1 MNRGRRSGK
10 SLVAANRAPQAMSFS
25 RQSSSQQRK
34 GSISRRFPIGK
45 LPVKTLERLLKPNK
59 IKDRRVIVGP
69 GIGEDAAVIDTGGPR
84 YLIAKTDP
92 ITFAVDRIG
101 WYAVHINANDI
112 ATKGARPL
120 WYLATLLL
128 PEELTT
134 MDVAEKIFSDT
145 LEACRSIGV
154 ALIGGHTEVTAG
166 LTRPIVVGQ
175 MLGEVDKDKLV
186 RADGAQQ
193 GDVIILTKGIAIE
206 GTAVIAR
213 EHESDLVATLDERT
227 LARCRKF
234 MYQPGLSVLKEA
246 CAATESGAVHAM
258 HDPTEGGLATALH
271 ELAWAAGVG
280 LHLDAEAV
288 PVFPET
294 QSLCN
299 HYHLDP
305 LGLIASGALLIVT
318 PETEADRVI
327 AALGQEA
334 IAATVIGK
342 ITHRSHGVKMRT
354 AGGLTNLPRYEQD
367 ELTKI

>member
-1 MNRGRRSGK
+1 MRRTS
-10 SLVAANRAPQAMSFS
+10 SL
-25 RQSSSQQRK
+25 
-34 GSISRRFPIGK
+34 RFPIGK
-45 LPVKTLERLLKPNK
+45 LPIKTLERLLKQNR

-92 ITFAVDRIG
+92 ITFTAEQIG

-112 ATKGARPL
+112 ATKGGRPM

-134 MDVAEKIFSDT
+134 ETMAETIFHDT
-145 LEACRSIGV
+145 LKACESIGV
-154 ALIGGHTEVTAG
+154 SLIGGHTEITTG

-175 MLGEVDKDKLV
+175 MLGEVAKDKLI
-186 RADGAQQ
+186 RADGAKP
-193 GDVIILTKGIAIE
+193 GDAIILTKGIAIE

-213 EHESDLVATLDERT
+213 ERASDLFTVMDEYT
-227 LARCRKF
+227 LARCRNF
-234 MYQPGLSVLKEA
+234 VYQPGISVLKEA
-246 CAATESGAVHAM
+246 IAATEAGVVHAM

-280 LHLDAEAV
+280 VRVDAETI
-288 PVFPET
+288 PVFAES
-294 QSLCN
+294 QALCN

-305 LGLIASGALLIVT
+305 LGLIASGALLIVAPT
-318 PETEADRVI
+318 AETDRIVS
-327 AALGQEA
+327 ALHAQA

-342 ITHRSHGVKMRT
+342 ITDKSHGVKMLS
-354 AGGLTNLPRYEQD
+354 ADGLRSLPLFEQD
-367 ELTKI
+367 ELTRI

>member
-1 MNRGRRSGK
+1 MDIST
-10 SLVAANRAPQAMSFS
+10 
-25 RQSSSQQRK
+25 
-34 GSISRRFPIGK
+34 SRRFPIGK
-45 LPVKTLERLLKPNK
+45 LPVKTLERLLKQNK
-59 IKDRRVIVGP
+59 INDRRVVVGP

-112 ATKGARPL
+112 ATKGARPS

-134 MDVAEKIFSDT
+134 LEVAEKIFADT

-154 ALIGGHTEVTAG
+154 NLIGGHTEVTTG

-186 RADGAQQ
+186 RADGAQK

-213 EHESDLVATLDERT
+213 EHESDLLMALDEET
-227 LARCRKF
+227 LTRCRMF
-234 MYQPGLSVLKEA
+234 MYQPGISVLKEA
-246 CAATESGAVHAM
+246 LAATESGAVHAM

-271 ELAWAAGVG
+271 ELAWAADVG
-280 LHLDAEAV
+280 LHIDAEV
-288 PVFPET
+288 IPVFPET

-318 PETEADRVI
+318 PPVEADKII
-327 AALGQEA
+327 ASLKREA
-334 IAATVIGK
+334 IAATVIGE
-342 ITHRSHGVKMRT
+342 ITHKSQGVKMLT
-354 AGGLTNLPRYEQD
+354 ADGLQNLPRYEQD

>member
-1 MNRGRRSGK
+1 MRRTS
-10 SLVAANRAPQAMSFS
+10 SL
-25 RQSSSQQRK
+25 
-34 GSISRRFPIGK
+34 RFPIGK
-45 LPVKTLERLLKPNK
+45 LPIKTLERLLKQNR

-92 ITFAVDRIG
+92 ITFTAEQIG

-112 ATKGARPL
+112 ATKGGRPM

-134 MDVAEKIFSDT
+134 ETMAETIFHDT
-145 LEACRSIGV
+145 LKACESIGV
-154 ALIGGHTEVTAG
+154 SLIGGHTEVTTG

-175 MLGEVDKDKLV
+175 MLGEVAKDKLI
-186 RADGAQQ
+186 RADGAKP
-193 GDVIILTKGIAIE
+193 GDAIILTKGIAIE

-213 EHESDLVATLDERT
+213 ERASDLFTVMDEYT
-227 LARCRKF
+227 LARCRNF
-234 MYQPGLSVLKEA
+234 VYQPGISVLKEA
-246 CAATESGAVHAM
+246 IAATEAGVVHAM

-280 LHLDAEAV
+280 VRVDAETI
-288 PVFPET
+288 PVFAES
-294 QSLCN
+294 QALCN

-305 LGLIASGALLIVT
+305 LGLIASGALLIVAPT
-318 PETEADRVI
+318 AETDRIVS
-327 AALGQEA
+327 ALHAQA

-342 ITHRSHGVKMRT
+342 ITDKSHGVKMLS
-354 AGGLTNLPRYEQD
+354 ADGLRSLPLFEQD
-367 ELTKI
+367 ELTRI

>member
-1 MNRGRRSGK
+1 MRRTS
-10 SLVAANRAPQAMSFS
+10 SL
-25 RQSSSQQRK
+25 
-34 GSISRRFPIGK
+34 RFPIGK
-45 LPVKTLERLLKPNK
+45 LPIKTLERLLKQNR

-92 ITFAVDRIG
+92 ITFTAEQIG

-112 ATKGARPL
+112 ATKGGRPM

-134 MDVAEKIFSDT
+134 ETMAETIFHDT
-145 LEACRSIGV
+145 LKACESIGV
-154 ALIGGHTEVTAG
+154 SLIGGHTEITTG

-175 MLGEVDKDKLV
+175 MLGEVAKDKLI
-186 RADGAQQ
+186 RADGAKP
-193 GDVIILTKGIAIE
+193 GDAIILTKGIAIE

-213 EHESDLVATLDERT
+213 ERASDLFTVMDEYT
-227 LARCRKF
+227 LARCRNF
-234 MYQPGLSVLKEA
+234 VYQPGISVLKEA
-246 CAATESGAVHAM
+246 IAATEAGVVHAM

-280 LHLDAEAV
+280 MRVDAEAI
-288 PVFPET
+288 PVFAES
-294 QSLCN
+294 QALCN

-305 LGLIASGALLIVT
+305 LGLIASGALLIVAPT
-318 PETEADRVI
+318 AETDRIVS
-327 AALGQEA
+327 ALHAQA

-342 ITHRSHGVKMRT
+342 ITDKSHGVKMLS
-354 AGGLTNLPRYEQD
+354 ADGLRSLPLFEQD
-367 ELTKI
+367 ELTRI

>member
-1 MNRGRRSGK
+1 MDRST
-10 SLVAANRAPQAMSFS
+10 P
-25 RQSSSQQRK
+25 
-34 GSISRRFPIGK
+34 RRFPIGK
-45 LPVKTLERLLKPNK
+45 LPVKTLERLLKQNK

-134 MDVAEKIFSDT
+134 FDVAEKIFADT

-154 ALIGGHTEVTAG
+154 TLIGGHTEVTAG

-175 MLGEVDKDKLV
+175 MLGEVDKSKLV
-186 RADGAQQ
+186 RADGAQK

-213 EHESDLVATLDERT
+213 EHGSDILTALDENT
-227 LARCRKF
+227 LSRCRQF
-234 MYQPGLSVLKEA
+234 MYQPGISVLKEA
-246 CAATESGAVHAM
+246 LAATESGAVHAM

-271 ELAWAAGVG
+271 ELAWAADVG
-280 LHLDAEAV
+280 LQVNAEV
-288 PVFPET
+288 IPVFPET

-305 LGLIASGALLIVT
+305 LGLIASGALLIVA
-318 PETEADRVI
+318 PPAEAETIVAR
-327 AALGQEA
+327 LGSEG
-334 IAATVIGK
+334 ITATVIGEVTDK
-342 ITHRSHGVKMRT
+342 SHGIKMHT
-354 AGGLTNLPRYEQD
+354 ADGVHDLPLFEQD
-367 ELTKI
+367 ELTRI